1 MIVQSLVFY
10 LFSVVAIG
18 AAVMVISARNP
29 VHSVLFLI
37 LAFFNAAGL
46 FVLMGAEFIAM
57 ILVVVYVGAV
67 AVLFLFVVMMLD
79 IGFVEMRQG
88 FLQYL
93 PLGGLVGIVLL
104 AELLIVTGG
113 WLFAPQI
120 SGIRAFPT
128 PSPEQITNTDALGRI
143 LYTDYIYL
151 FQGAGMVLLVAMV
164 GAIVLT
170 LRARPGVRK
179 QRISDQINRRRE
191 DTIQI
196 RKVQPGS
203 GV

>member
-1 MIVQSLVFY
+1 MIAATFAFY
-10 LFSVVAIG
+10 LFAAMAVIG
-18 AAVMVISARNP
+18 ALNVVLQRNP
-29 VHSVLFLI
+29 VHSVLWLI
-37 LAFFNAAGL
+37 LTFFNAAGL
-46 FVLMGAEFIAM
+46 FVLLGAEFVAM

-79 IGFVEMRQG
+79 ISFVELRQG

-93 PLGGLVGIVLL
+93 PIGGLVGIVLL
-104 AELLIVTGG
+104 AELLIITSG
-113 WLFAPQI
+113 WFFGPNVETT
-120 SGIRAFPT
+120 RAFPT
-128 PSPEQITNTDALGRI
+128 PSVDQISNTDALGRI

-179 QRISDQINRRRE
+179 QRISKQIDRRRA
-191 DTIQI
+191 DTIEVRNI
-196 RKVQPGS
+196 EPGS